1 MHELEIQC
9 SYGPLFSF
17 CSHLVDRIYV
27 FTNIVASN
35 TGHSIHCPLGSQT
48 FPEDPGD
55 GGGRKQPGICIDRY
69 VLEKC
74 QMIIQHFIVKANPK
88 LMKQLCEFSL
98 FGLN

>member
-17 CSHLVDRIYV
+17 CSGLDLTSH
-27 FTNIVASN
+27 IVAFN